1 MRALLTGGLIVLLSG
16 AAAGTAAA
24 QSSTGTAPG
33 IRPSPRE
40 ADIRLRYV
48 AEDAD
53 PVGSRLQSSAHLAT
67 LASDRR
73 TGRALMIVG
82 VAGIVT
88 GLIVDESI
96 VTIAGAGVGGY
107 GLYLYLR

>member
-1 MRALLTGGLIVLLSG
+1 MRALLIGGLIALLSG
-16 AAAGTAAA
+16 AAAGTAEA
-24 QSSTGTAPG
+24 QSSSPTAPG
-33 IRPSPRE
+33 ARPSQWE
-40 ADIRLRYV
+40 ADARLQYM

-53 PVGSRLQSSAHLAT
+53 LVGSRLESSARLAA
-67 LASDRR
+67 LAPDRR